1 LSRRA
6 HPAVRIATAAL
17 GFRLFS
23 ALLAFLANVVFPDYQ
38 REPFTMW
45 GASNLFWDSF
55 TRYDSGWYYGIARTG
70 YDVAPAVAGGRSN
83 IAFFP
88 VYPLLMR
95 YVGRLFGRAPGDV
108 YLGGIVVAWVCF
120 VLAMV
125 ALYYLARLDLPA
137 PRASRAVLAA
147 TVFPFAFFLG
157 VAYSESTF
165 LLSTIASFYFFR
177 TRRWLPAGLCGAV
190 ATATRVNGIVMLPAL
205 AWTAWR
211 TAEPTQRD
219 RLQAAGAVAL
229 AGAGFAAYCVFIYR
243 ETGNLLLWAQALER
257 WGYYPGGRPWSVP
270 VNLLNTLFTHPYV
283 FLTESRMAP
292 YDTLN
297 GIAALACLVLIPF
310 VWRRFGAGY
319 GLFMLANLW
328 LPLSSGQFEGLGRYC
343 AVLFPVFI
351 WLATLRSRFAF
362 DGVVVVFATL
372 YTLCLALFTNV
383 HPLF

>member
-1 LSRRA
+1 M
-6 HPAVRIATAAL
+6 RIAIAAL
-17 GFRLFS
+17 GFRVFS

-45 GASNLFWDSF
+45 GAPNLFWDSF
-55 TRYDSGWYYGIARTG
+55 TRYDSGWYYGIARNG
-70 YDVAPAVAGGRSN
+70 YDVAPALAGGRSS

-165 LLSTIASFYFFR
+165 LLFTVASFYCFR
-177 TRRWLPAGLCGAV
+177 TRRWIAAGLCGAV
-190 ATATRVNGIVMLPAL
+190 ATATRVNGIFMLPAL
-205 AWTAWR
+205 AWVAWR
-211 TAEPTQRD
+211 AAAPTQRD
-219 RLQAAGAVAL
+219 RLQAAGGVAL
-229 AGAGFAAYCVFIYR
+229 AGTGFAAYCVFIYR
-243 ETGNLLLWAQALER
+243 ETGDLLLWAQALQR
-257 WGYYPGGRPWSVP
+257 WGYYPGGRPWTVP
-270 VNLLNTLFTHPYV
+270 VNLVHALLTHPYV
-283 FLTESRMAP
+283 FLSESRMAP

-297 GIAALACLVLIPF
+297 GAAALACLAMIPL

-351 WLATLRSRFAF
+351 WLATIRSRFVF
-362 DGVVVVFATL
+362 DGVIVVFATL
-372 YTLCLALFTNV
+372 YTLCLALFTKV

>member
-6 HPAVRIATAAL
+6 HPAVRIAIAAL
-17 GFRLFS
+17 GFRVFS

-45 GASNLFWDSF
+45 GAPNLFWDSF
-55 TRYDSGWYYGIARTG
+55 TRYDSGWYYGIARNG
-70 YDVAPAVAGGRSN
+70 YDVAPALAGGRSS

-165 LLSTIASFYFFR
+165 LLFTVASFYCFR
-177 TRRWLPAGLCGAV
+177 TRRWIAAGLCGAV
-190 ATATRVNGIVMLPAL
+190 ATATRVNGIFMLPAL
-205 AWTAWR
+205 AWVAWR
-211 TAEPTQRD
+211 AAAPTQRD
-219 RLQAAGAVAL
+219 RLQAAGGVAL
-229 AGAGFAAYCVFIYR
+229 AGTGFAAYCVFIYR
-243 ETGNLLLWAQALER
+243 ETGDLLLWAQALQR
-257 WGYYPGGRPWSVP
+257 WGYYPGGRPWTVP
-270 VNLLNTLFTHPYV
+270 VNLVHALLTHPYV
-283 FLTESRMAP
+283 FLSESRMAP

-297 GIAALACLVLIPF
+297 GAAALACLAMIPL

-351 WLATLRSRFAF
+351 WLATIRSRFVF
-362 DGVVVVFATL
+362 DGVIVVFATL

>member
-1 LSRRA
+1 
-6 HPAVRIATAAL
+6 VRIAIAAL
-17 GFRLFS
+17 GFRVFS

-45 GASNLFWDSF
+45 GAPNLFWDSF
-55 TRYDSGWYYGIARTG
+55 TRYDSGWYYGIARNG
-70 YDVAPAVAGGRSN
+70 YDVAPALAGGRSS

-157 VAYSESTF
+157 VGYSKKKKILFTV
-165 LLSTIASFYFFR
+165 ASFYCFR
-177 TRRWLPAGLCGAV
+177 TRRWIAAGLCGAV
-190 ATATRVNGIVMLPAL
+190 ATATRVNGIFMLPAL
-205 AWTAWR
+205 AWVAWR
-211 TAEPTQRD
+211 AAAPTQRD
-219 RLQAAGAVAL
+219 RLQAAGGVAL
-229 AGAGFAAYCVFIYR
+229 AGTGFAAYCVFIYR
-243 ETGNLLLWAQALER
+243 ETGDLLLWAQALQR
-257 WGYYPGGRPWSVP
+257 WGYYPGGRPWTVP
-270 VNLLNTLFTHPYV
+270 VNLVHALLTHPYV
-283 FLTESRMAP
+283 FLSESRMAP

-297 GIAALACLVLIPF
+297 GAAALACLAMIPL

-351 WLATLRSRFAF
+351 WLATIRSRFVF
-362 DGVVVVFATL
+362 DGVIVVFATL
-372 YTLCLALFTNV
+372 YTLCLALFTKV